1 MAVGSRVAG
10 VLPLAGASVAAVA
23 LAGVA
28 VFTVHQ
34 AGCGDPGRYVQHD
47 DGQVELVDSC
57 IDPARLPNPDKY
69 QNTPEPAEPAINE
82 LAGDDRVVQA
92 P

>member
-10 VLPLAGASVAAVA
+10 VLPLAGASLAAVA

-28 VFTVHQ
+28 VFSVHQ
-34 AGCGDPGRYVQHD
+34 AGCADPGRYVQRD

-57 IDPARLPNPDKY
+57 VDPAQLPPVEHPRKS
-69 QNTPEPAEPAINE
+69 QPEPAEPALNE
-82 LAGDDRVVQA
+82 LTA

>member
-1 MAVGSRVAG
+1 MAVGARVAG
-10 VLPLAGASVAAVA
+10 TLPLAGATLAAVA

-28 VFTVHQ
+28 VFTVHN
-34 AGCGDPGRYVQHD
+34 AGCADPGRYIQHD

-57 IDPARLPNPDKY
+57 VDSENLPPAPVEQNPDR
-69 QNTPEPAEPAINE
+69 EPMAPAVND
-82 LAGDDRVVQA
+82 LQQA

>member
-1 MAVGSRVAG
+1 M
-10 VLPLAGASVAAVA
+10 AAVA

-34 AGCGDPGRYVQHD
+34 AGCTDPGRYVEHD
-47 DGQVELVDSC
+47 NGQVELVDSC
-57 IDPARLPNPDKY
+57 LDPAHLPPA
-69 QNTPEPAEPAINE
+69 NTNKVQPNPAEPALNE
-82 LAGDDRVVQA
+82 LTKRDSAGQA

>member
-10 VLPLAGASVAAVA
+10 LLPLAGASLAAVA

-28 VFTVHQ
+28 VFSVHQ

-47 DGQVELVDSC
+47 NGQVELVGSC
-57 IDPARLPNPDKY
+57 VDPAQLPPVQRPTKS
-69 QNTPEPAEPAINE
+69 QPEPAEPAMNE
-82 LAGDDRVVQA
+82 ITAQ
-92 P
+92 

>member
-10 VLPLAGASVAAVA
+10 VLPLAGASLAAVA

-28 VFTVHQ
+28 VFTVAK
-34 AGCGDPGRYVQHD
+34 AGCAETGRYVQHD
-47 DGQVELVDSC
+47 DGTVELVDSC
-57 IDPARLPNPDKY
+57 LDPAHLPAPEKY
-69 QNTPEPAEPAINE
+69 KNTQEPAEPALNE
-82 LAGDDRVVQA
+82 LLDPNPLLKA